1 MDLGGS
7 YISAALCQ
15 AKFFRHGGLV
25 MQIRPDSISSKR
37 EFNAKGEI
45 SPQCV
50 EAYFDAFD
58 GCRALSPLTYD
69 AHLLHHGKFITLRAS
84 IQVSLELCC
93 HRCGRSFVRDFST
106 DVDLKLFEASSV
118 GGVEEIVLSEE
129 ELDTV
134 TYQGDVIDLDNI
146 LLESIYLEFD
156 GDCMCSPDCKGICT
170 QCGQN
175 LNLGTC
181 SCPKNLEFV

>member
-69 AHLLHHGKFITLRAS
+69 AHLLHHGKRGKS
-84 IQVSLELCC
+84 
-93 HRCGRSFVRDFST
+93 
-106 DVDLKLFEASSV
+106 
-118 GGVEEIVLSEE
+118 GG
-129 ELDTV
+129 
-134 TYQGDVIDLDNI
+134 I
-146 LLESIYLEFD
+146 LLPFGHNGLADARVQRGPGGGF
-156 GDCMCSPDCKGICT
+156 SP
-170 QCGQN
+170 
-175 LNLGTC
+175 LGTQ
-181 SCPKNLEFV
+181 SDKTIIKHNKHSLSGNPL